1 MKMKKYKGV
10 KEVNAKP
17 MNRLQYNK
25 LRGWILPEN
34 ENGSDEDFLVED
46 LSNKPNIEGYK
57 GYIQWLPKE
66 NFEASYN
73 LSNTFKDRLT
83 LEFNELAK
91 NYIRLCDFLDSDNF
105 NDIVKSTEVAAL
117 LVEQREVMKKY
128 LDILDER
135 IGLANTND

>member
-73 LSNTFKDRLT
+73 LSNTFKDRLI